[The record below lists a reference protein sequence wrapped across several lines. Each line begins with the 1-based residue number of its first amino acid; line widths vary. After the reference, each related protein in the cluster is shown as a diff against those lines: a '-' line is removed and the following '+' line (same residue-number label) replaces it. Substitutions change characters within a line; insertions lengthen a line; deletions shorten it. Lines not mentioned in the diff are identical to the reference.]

1 MRQMMNKP
9 EQYETMPDYTAD
21 ELEQAKKFLGSL
33 VQTLTAGMLGLVV
46 VHEPEG
52 TPGFYAAGAKILSG
66 LNARFPADFL
76 YPRIRTFR
84 DMQKGGYGA
93 LEVMGIMGEN
103 FQAFLDGNL
112 HGEAPEE
119 EDPEPDEDG
128 LAVSRAELDRARVL
142 LHGNPLVD
150 IALMVMH
157 AAMKADRD
165 EVDIAAAAVAMS
177 EMFTVY
183 GPYRPAFL
191 RNAIVQFQ
199 TTKGKGGSA
208 NIGAALLELM
218 ATFCIK
224 D

>member
-1 MRQMMNKP
+1 MTQP
-9 EQYETMPDYTAD
+9 EQYDTMPAYTEEERA
-21 ELEQAKKFLGSL
+21 QAQKFLDGL
-33 VQTLTAGMLGLVV
+33 LQTLTAGMLGLVV

-52 TPGFYAAGAKILSG
+52 TPGFYAAAAQILSDR
-66 LNARFPADFL
+66 NPQFPADFL

-84 DMQKGGYGA
+84 DMQKTGYGV

-103 FQAFLDGNL
+103 FKAFLDGNL
-112 HGEAPEE
+112 HGESPE

-128 LAVSRAELDRARVL
+128 LVVSQAELDRARVL
-142 LHGNPLVD
+142 LHGNPMVD
-150 IALMVMH
+150 IGLMVMH
-157 AAMKADRD
+157 AAMKADRG
-165 EVDIAAAAVAMS
+165 EMDIAAAAVALS

-183 GPYRPAFL
+183 GPYRPAAL

-199 TTKGKGGSA
+199 TTKGEGGSA

-218 ATFCIK
+218 AAFCIE